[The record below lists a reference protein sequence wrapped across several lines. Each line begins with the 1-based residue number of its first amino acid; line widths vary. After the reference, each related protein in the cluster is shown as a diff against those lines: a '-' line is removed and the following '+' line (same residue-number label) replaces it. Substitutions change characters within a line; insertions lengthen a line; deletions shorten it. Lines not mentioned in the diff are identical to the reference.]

1 MTASQ
6 KRHTDVAGQLMP
18 WADKFGNDADSMPDL
33 LCDYL
38 STPSSEVEGDVLGQT
53 PWWMLLR
60 GDP

>member
-6 KRHTDVAGQLMP
+6 QRGTDVAGRLMP
-18 WADKFGNDADSMPDL
+18 WADCFGSDADSMPSL
-33 LCDYL
+33 QCHYL
-38 STPSSEVEGDVLGQT
+38 STPSSEVEDDVLGQT